1 MSDLSPETRAM
12 LARGRAGHALPE
24 GRRRGMKRALLVRI
38 AGGTLVA
45 STTSATA
52 LAGKVVAVAILV
64 GAFSV
69 GVANVVE
76 SRSAAR
82 PPAPVSVPAAAPIAQ
97 AGPPR
102 GSSPARPPEA
112 PPGAPE
118 MATAEPVATAMAV
131 PTGEVPVAPAA
142 ADSVATATVRRAARG
157 TPIATA
163 ATARIATT
171 LDAPV
176 SSAPSSSAPP
186 LSAPSLQAEATLLLE
201 AHQALHA
208 GDPETALRLL
218 GDHAARFPGSALA
231 PERSAE
237 RVLALCQA
245 GRNVEARR
253 EGQAF
258 LAVSGSGPL
267 ALRVQRSCAGGGE

>member
-24 GRRRGMKRALLVRI
+24 GRRKGMKRALLVRI

-64 GAFSV
+64 GAFSA

-82 PPAPVSVPAAAPIAQ
+82 PPAPVSVPAAAPMGR

-102 GSSPARPPEA
+102 VASLAGPSETPSAAPSAAPESAATAAVLRPARA
-112 PPGAPE
+112 
-118 MATAEPVATAMAV
+118 
-131 PTGEVPVAPAA
+131 
-142 ADSVATATVRRAARG
+142 
-157 TPIATA
+157 TPIAT
-163 ATARIATT
+163 TAIPPLVAKV
-171 LDAPV
+171 DAPV
-176 SSAPSSSAPP
+176 AAAPPSSAPP
-186 LSAPSLQAEATLLLE
+186 FSAPSLQAEATLLLE

-208 GDPETALRLL
+208 GDPETTLRLL
-218 GDHAARFPGSALA
+218 AEHAARFPASALA

-237 RVLALCQA
+237 RILALCRA
-245 GRNVEARR
+245 GRNVDARR

-258 LAVSGSGPL
+258 LAASGSGPL